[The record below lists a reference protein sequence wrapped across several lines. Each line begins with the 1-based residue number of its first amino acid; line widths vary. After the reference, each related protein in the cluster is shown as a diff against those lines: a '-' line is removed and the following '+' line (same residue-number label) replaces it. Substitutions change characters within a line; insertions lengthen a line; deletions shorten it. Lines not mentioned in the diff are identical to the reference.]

1 MKELIIKLD
10 VMPAQRDL
18 AQNNSHINHEIDD
31 KIDKTFPENYSTDCD
46 YNNISSCHQNL
57 PQVVN
62 ECAAE
67 ELLPTLEPHPTQ
79 SQSQTRL
86 KSHRSGGPPRS
97 SLISHHKMSF
107 VVEGDHID
115 ALPKEMSFTY
125 FDAAA
130 ILFSI
135 GSFLFDIGTDVAVA
149 AFHYINNDSWYELN
163 SKKTFEKT
171 FEKTFD
177 LKLMTFDEQV
187 LRFDYGFRF
196 IANSCNDRHFHEM
209 VCSRL

>member
-1 MKELIIKLD
+1 
-10 VMPAQRDL
+10 
-18 AQNNSHINHEIDD
+18 
-31 KIDKTFPENYSTDCD
+31 
-46 YNNISSCHQNL
+46 
-57 PQVVN
+57 
-62 ECAAE
+62 
-67 ELLPTLEPHPTQ
+67 
-79 SQSQTRL
+79 
-86 KSHRSGGPPRS
+86 
-97 SLISHHKMSF
+97 MSF

-149 AFHYINNDSWYELN
+149 AFHYINNDSWYELK
-163 SKKTFEKT
+163 SK
-171 FEKTFD
+171 KTFD

-187 LRFDYGFRF
+187 LRFDYSFRF

>member
-1 MKELIIKLD
+1 
-10 VMPAQRDL
+10 
-18 AQNNSHINHEIDD
+18 
-31 KIDKTFPENYSTDCD
+31 
-46 YNNISSCHQNL
+46 
-57 PQVVN
+57 
-62 ECAAE
+62 
-67 ELLPTLEPHPTQ
+67 
-79 SQSQTRL
+79 
-86 KSHRSGGPPRS
+86 
-97 SLISHHKMSF
+97 MSF

-171 FEKTFD
+171 FD
-177 LKLMTFDEQV
+177 LKLITFDEQV
-187 LRFDYGFRF
+187 LRFGYGFRF
-196 IANSCNDRHFHEM
+196 ISNSCNDRHFREM